1 MDQASIQDRISRGLG
16 IAARSLGARADAYRP
31 RGPDDPLDTQNRFL
45 RLPAAF
51 SAPDGNFRKP
61 SGYGAALWHGVFDS
75 IYTRP
80 GDYLV
85 QGGQTWF
92 VAAQQPLLPALCVQT
107 NRVVSFAR
115 PAAPGNVG
123 ANSYGGV
130 QLTTATPLL
139 TGWPASVLGFAGSGT
154 PDANLPGDASVP
166 YWTVLLPGAISLSA
180 GVILRPA
187 DLMTDELGRTA
198 TVSAAELT
206 DLGWRLTVKQATT

>member
-1 MDQASIQDRISRGLG
+1 MDQATIQDRISRGLG
-16 IAARSLGARADAYRP
+16 VAARSIGVRTDAYRP
-31 RGPDDPLDTQNRFL
+31 RGTDDPLDPQNRFL

-51 SAPDGNFRKP
+51 GPPDGKFHKP

-80 GDYLV
+80 GDYLSQDGRV
-85 QGGQTWF
+85 WF

-115 PAAPGNVG
+115 PAAPGSVG

-130 QLTTATPLL
+130 QLTTAMPLL
-139 TGWPASVLGFAGSGT
+139 TSWPASVLGFAGSGT
-154 PDANLPGDASVP
+154 PDANLPSDASVP
-166 YWTVLLPGAISLSA
+166 YWTVLLPAVVSEAA